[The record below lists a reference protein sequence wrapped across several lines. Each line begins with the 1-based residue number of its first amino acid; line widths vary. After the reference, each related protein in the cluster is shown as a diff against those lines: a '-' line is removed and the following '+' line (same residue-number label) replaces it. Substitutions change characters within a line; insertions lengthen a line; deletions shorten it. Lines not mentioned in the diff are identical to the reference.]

1 MKKNIEKFGDFRI
14 EWKSVL
20 KIGPQGHGL
29 NILFGN
35 RGENLI
41 AFIIGWEWSR
51 KETARVKVLVLS
63 PKSREWDSLSTDPG
77 KVLEDVKERV
87 RTVLEARDGKL
98 CGEIKKNIYTLGNC

>member
-20 KIGPQGHGL
+20 KMGPQGHGL

-51 KETARVKVLVLS
+51 KETAQVKVLVLS
-63 PKSREWDSLSTDPG
+63 PRSREWDSLSTDPG
-77 KVLEDVKERV
+77 QVLEDVKERV

-98 CGEIKKNIYTLGNC
+98 CGKIRKNIYTLGNC

>member
-1 MKKNIEKFGDFRI
+1 MKKTIEKFGHFRI

-29 NILFGN
+29 NFLFGN

-41 AFIIGWEWSR
+41 AFITGWDWSR
-51 KETARVKVLVLS
+51 KETAQVKVLVLS
-63 PKSREWDSLSTDPG
+63 PRSREWDSLSTDPR

-87 RTVLEARDGKL
+87 RTVLKSPDSRL

>member
-1 MKKNIEKFGDFRI
+1 MKNNIEKFGDFRI

-29 NILFGN
+29 NFLFGN

-41 AFIIGWEWSR
+41 AFIIGREWSR
-51 KETARVKVLVLS
+51 KETAQVKVLVLS
-63 PKSREWDSLSTDPG
+63 PRSREWDSLSTDPR

-87 RTVLEARDGKL
+87 RTVLKTPDGKL

>member
-1 MKKNIEKFGDFRI
+1 MKKNIEKFRDFRI

-63 PKSREWDSLSTDPG
+63 PRSREWESLSTDPG

-87 RTVLEARDGKL
+87 RTVLESRDGKL
-98 CGEIKKNIYTLGNC
+98 CGEIRKNIYTLGNC